1 MHKSDSLFWC
11 SDLNNLEYLSDDKNL
26 ILGTKNSIKILSE
39 LIPKNVFQNSDV
51 LTRVSGYPNVR
62 ELELLSSKSNC
73 PRDFDNLICIGG
85 GGTIDFGKL
94 ILSDLPK
101 FGVIYNIPRIVLIPT
116 NVGSGAEITRYS
128 TLWNYESKLKTSVVL
143 PENIRSEVYYIE
155 APLKSLSNMQIEI
168 GTLDA
173 LAHSFDSL
181 FSKKSDPLTR
191 VTAKQNIQA
200 ICDIL
205 NSYYDNQI
213 SLTESL
219 FDLQIYSCIG
229 GLCINQTK
237 SSVSHAFSYG
247 LTLEFGIAHGYSV
260 ALMMQIAIK
269 KYKHDLT
276 QIYPG
281 LLKTLEII
289 ERTLIKASLD
299 QKIPDFKFLISK
311 NIDQLINQ
319 IDKVRLE
326 NFILNIESNK
336 YKSFLMSQE

>member
-1 MHKSDSLFWC
+1 LDS
-11 SDLNNLEYLSDDKNL
+11 LEYLSDDKNL
-26 ILGTKNSIKILSE
+26 IVGTQNSIKILSE
-39 LIPKNVFQNSDV
+39 LIPKNIFQNSEV
-51 LTRVSGYPNVR
+51 LTRVSGYPNVK

-73 PRDFDNLICIGG
+73 QRNFDNLICIGG

-94 ILSDLPK
+94 IVSDLPK
-101 FGVIYNIPRIVLIPT
+101 FGVIYKIPRIILVPT

-143 PENIRSEVYYIE
+143 PESIQSEVYYIE

-181 FSKKSDPLTR
+181 FSKKSDPLNR
-191 VTAKQNIQA
+191 VTAKYNIQA

-205 NSYYDNQI
+205 DSYYENQI

-219 FDLQIYSCIG
+219 VDLRIYSCIG

-260 ALMMQIAIK
+260 ALMMQISIK
-269 KYKHDLT
+269 KFKYDLT
-276 QIYPG
+276 QIYPD

-289 ERTLIKASLD
+289 EKTLIKANLD
-299 QKIPDFKFLISK
+299 QKIPDFKFLISE
-311 NIDQLINQ
+311 NIDQLTNQ
-319 IDKVRLE
+319 VDKVRLE
-326 NFILNIESNK
+326 NFILNIEPDM
-336 YKSFLMSQE
+336 YKDFLMSQE

>member
-1 MHKSDSLFWC
+1 MYNSKSLFWH
-11 SDLNNLEYLSDDKNL
+11 SNLDNLEYLSDDKNL
-26 ILGTKNSIKILSE
+26 IVGTQNSIKILSE
-39 LIPKNVFQNSDV
+39 LIPKNIFQNSEV
-51 LTRVSGYPNVR
+51 LTRVSGYPNVK

-73 PRDFDNLICIGG
+73 QRNFDNLICIGG

-94 ILSDLPK
+94 IVSDLPK
-101 FGVIYNIPRIVLIPT
+101 FGVIYKIPRIILVPT

-128 TLWNYESKLKTSVVL
+128 TLWNYESRLKTSVVL
-143 PENIRSEVYYIE
+143 PESIQSEVYYIE

-191 VTAKQNIQA
+191 VTAKYNIQA

-205 NSYYDNQI
+205 DSYYENQI

-219 FDLQIYSCIG
+219 VDLQIYSCIG

-260 ALMMQIAIK
+260 ALMMQTSIK
-269 KYKHDLT
+269 KFKYDLT
-276 QIYPG
+276 QIYPD

-289 ERTLIKASLD
+289 EKTLIKANLD
-299 QKIPDFKFLISK
+299 QKIPDFKFLISE
-311 NIDQLINQ
+311 NIDQLTNQ
-319 IDKVRLE
+319 VDKVRLE
-326 NFILNIESNK
+326 NFILNIEPDM
-336 YKSFLMSQE
+336 YKDFLMSQE